1 MRNPLVL
8 AAFVLLAGNT
18 TNCNLSGPVD
28 HPNGV
33 FSHSVATMICGP
45 ADGPATGI
53 LLGENPIP
61 SPLEPPFPYVR
72 VSIWQ
77 PVGQLKSLYV
87 IGGTSSEV
95 SALYVVSANEF
106 VAATTGTVRI
116 DRVGANNR
124 IEGSVD
130 LRFPAPGQAVTEGF
144 NAPWVESFILC
155 G

>member
-1 MRNPLVL
+1 MLL
-8 AAFVLLAGNT
+8 ASFVLLSGNT

-28 HPNGV
+28 HPNGE

-53 LLGENPIP
+53 LLGQNPIP
-61 SPLEPPFPYVR
+61 SPTEPSYPYVR

-95 SALYVVSANEF
+95 SALYVASANEF
-106 VAATTGTVRI
+106 VAAASGTVRI

-144 NAPWVESFILC
+144 TAPWVESFILC

>member
-1 MRNPLVL
+1 MASV
-8 AAFVLLAGNT
+8 VLLSGNT
-18 TNCNLSGPVD
+18 TNCNLSGPVN
-28 HPNGV
+28 HPNGE
-33 FSHSVATMICGP
+33 FSHSVATMICGL

-53 LLGENPIP
+53 LLGEHPIP

-77 PVGQLKSLYV
+77 PVGQLKSLYI

-95 SALYVVSANEF
+95 SALYVASANEF
-106 VAATTGTVRI
+106 VTATTGTVRI

-124 IEGSVD
+124 LEGSVD

-144 NAPWVESFILC
+144 NAPWIESFILC